1 MARNILHCDMN
12 NFYASVECM
21 LDPSLKKYPV
31 AVCGSVEERHGIV
44 LAKNYKAKAFNVQ
57 TGDAVWQAKEKCKD
71 LVIVPPHYEEYIK
84 YSRLARNVYE
94 RYTDQV
100 EPYGM
105 DECWLDITGTE
116 MLFGSPERVA
126 NEIRETMK
134 FELGLTISVGVSFN
148 KIFAK
153 LGSDMKKPDAV
164 TVIAKETFREK
175 IWGLPAADLLGVGRA
190 TQRVLNNYGIRT
202 IGELANTNP
211 DFLRSQ
217 LGKNGVA
224 LWNYANGNDLSLV
237 AQKDFVSPVKSVGH
251 GITTVKDLDTS
262 EQVWLV
268 FLELTQD
275 IGHKLRVHGLSAEG
289 VAIHIRDNTLYTKQW
304 QTKIELPT
312 QSPMIIAKR
321 AFQLFEERYIWRNP
335 IRSITIQAINL
346 VPQDTPRQIGLF
358 MDIEK
363 IEKLEKLE
371 KCIETIRERFGKD
384 SIRNGALYQNLY
396 LPPEKAE
403 ITMPTGMVG

>member
-1 MARNILHCDMN
+1 MLRSILHCDMN

-21 LDPSLKKYPV
+21 LDPSLKQYPI

-44 LAKNYKAKAFNVQ
+44 LAENYKAKAFDVK
-57 TGDAVWQAKEKCKD
+57 TGDAVWQVKQKCKD

-84 YSRLARNVYE
+84 YSKLARSVYE

-116 MLFGSPERVA
+116 GIFGSPEQVA
-126 NEIRETMK
+126 NEIRETIK
-134 FELGLTISVGVSFN
+134 FELGLTISVGVSFD

-164 TVIAKETFREK
+164 TVIPKDSFKEK

-190 TQRVLNNYGIRT
+190 TQRVLDSYCIHT
-202 IGELANTNP
+202 IGDLAKADP
-211 DFLRSQ
+211 EFLRRR

-224 LWNYANGNDLSLV
+224 LWNFANGNDLSLV
-237 AQKDFVSPVKSVGH
+237 TKTDFVSPVKSVGH
-251 GITTVKDLDTS
+251 GITTVADLEKP
-262 EQVWLV
+262 EQVWPV

-275 IGHKLRVHGLSAEG
+275 IGHKLRVHGLCAEG
-289 VAIHIRDNTLYTKQW
+289 VAIQIRDNTLDTRQW
-304 QTKIELPT
+304 QTKIALPT
-312 QSPMIIAKR
+312 QSPMIIAKT
-321 AFQLFEERYIWRNP
+321 AFQLFEKRYGWNNP
-335 IRSITIQAINL
+335 IRSVTVQAINL
-346 VPQDTPRQIGLF
+346 VPQDTPRQIDMF
-358 MDIEK
+358 MDAAK
-363 IEKLEKLE
+363 QDKLERME
-371 KCIETIRERFGKD
+371 KCVEEIRRRFGKD
-384 SIRNGALYQNLY
+384 SIRNGVLCQNLR
-396 LPPEKAE
+396 LPPKKAE

>member
-164 TVIAKETFREK
+164 KVIAKETFREK

-358 MDIEK
+358 MDMEK